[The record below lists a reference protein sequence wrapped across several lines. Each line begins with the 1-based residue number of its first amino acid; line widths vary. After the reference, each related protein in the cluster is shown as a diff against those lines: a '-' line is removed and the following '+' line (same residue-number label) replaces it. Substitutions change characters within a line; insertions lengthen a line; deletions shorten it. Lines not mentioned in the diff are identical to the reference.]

1 MEETVISLETA
12 KLLKKKGFSEETFAY
27 YNDMG
32 ELKVERRAGGY
43 LNWNIPFYLGDIHSA
58 PTQSL
63 AQQWIREKGIH
74 IEVYANTSG
83 WGWILTKCGGNG
95 SCIKEI
101 EDDTFFDTYEDA
113 LEEGLKQALK
123 LI

>member
-1 MEETVISLETA
+1 MIETVVSLETA
-12 KLLKKKGFSEETFAY
+12 RLLKEKGFQERCRAY
-27 YNDMG
+27 WHITVGMSHTQLSPCNYN
-32 ELKVERRAGGY
+32 GGVD
-43 LNWNIPFYLGDIHSA
+43 FYASA
-58 PTQSL
+58 PTQSF

-74 IEVYANTSG
+74 IGIYANASG

-101 EDDTFFDTYEDA
+101 EDDTFFNTYEDA

>member
-1 MEETVISLETA
+1 MEETFCSLETA
-12 KLLKKKGFSEETFAY
+12 KLLKEKGFQERCRAY
-27 YNDMG
+27 WHTICELYTCRLSPCDYNNG
-32 ELKVERRAGGY
+32 IE
-43 LNWNIPFYLGDIHSA
+43 FYASA
-58 PTQSL
+58 PTQSF

-74 IEVYANTSG
+74 IGVYANASG

>member
-12 KLLKKKGFSEETFAY
+12 RLLKEKGYRDELCRHY
-27 YNDMG
+27 YDFKGKLQVYNGM
-32 ELKVERRAGGY
+32 
-43 LNWNIPFYLGDIHSA
+43 LNCPLGDVVDA

-74 IEVYANTSG
+74 IEVYANASG

-101 EDDTFFDTYEDA
+101 EDDTFFDTHEEA
-113 LEEGLKQALK
+113 LEEGLKKALK

>member
-1 MEETVISLETA
+1 MEEALVSLETA
-12 KLLKKKGFSEETFAY
+12 RLLKDKGFNVNVNTY
-27 YNDMG
+27 YDEYNILQVDKPKND
-32 ELKVERRAGGY
+32 
-43 LNWNIPFYLGDIHSA
+43 WNDPLYLGIICSA

-74 IEVYANTSG
+74 IGVYANASG

-101 EDDTFFDTYEDA
+101 EDDTFFNTYEDA

>member
-1 MEETVISLETA
+1 MEETVVSLETA
-12 KLLKKKGFSEETFAY
+12 KLLKEKGYRDELCRHY
-27 YNDMG
+27 YDFKG
-32 ELKVERRAGGY
+32 ELQVYHGM
-43 LNWNIPFYLGDIHSA
+43 LNCPLEDVADA
-58 PTQSL
+58 PVQGL

-74 IEVYANTSG
+74 IGIYANASG

>member
-1 MEETVISLETA
+1 MEEALVSLETA
-12 KLLKKKGFSEETFAY
+12 RLLKEKGFEEDCLYFYNYKEEIEKQNGQTHY
-27 YNDMG
+27 YMSKSHD
-32 ELKVERRAGGY
+32 
-43 LNWNIPFYLGDIHSA
+43 A

-74 IEVYANTSG
+74 IGIYANASG